1 VHLEERSAKKTAL
14 KSSAK
19 KTQKSPPPASKPVS
33 KLKGKFWWIQFHDK
47 QTYIAVDG
55 SPCEGRFD
63 MEVGN
68 KSGTMYGLYEG
79 RAIYLSRGVKDT
91 VQASL
96 TIVCPEVKIDVQ
108 PVKFQGTYSLV
119 EMK

>member
-1 VHLEERSAKKTAL
+1 
-14 KSSAK
+14 
-19 KTQKSPPPASKPVS
+19 
-33 KLKGKFWWIQFHDK
+33 
-47 QTYIAVDG
+47 
-55 SPCEGRFD
+55 
-63 MEVGN
+63 M
-68 KSGTMYGLYEG
+68 
-79 RAIYLSRGVKDT
+79 KDT